1 VKDNCALL
9 HLPLIFRSGPSD
21 DVVKISPLSP
31 LVAMATNFGTKID
44 YNLSPMKNNYA
55 LFSPTPLIL
64 GPGYSMLSF

>member
-1 VKDNCALL
+1 MKDNCALL

-44 YNLSPMKNNYA
+44 YNSASVKNNCA
-55 LFSPTPLIL
+55 LFSPTPIFF
-64 GPGYSMLSF
+64 GPRL